1 MLDELNKARSGR
13 SLHRVPELL
22 RSQGRE
28 PDSAQLISLPCSV
41 LDTISGS
48 HVAEPRPNSSVGLRA
63 LPVQGSFPPLQHCS
77 IPRLSPHH
85 LPASPQIG

>member
-63 LPVQGSFPPLQHCS
+63 LPVQGCSYS

-85 LPASPQIG
+85 LPSSPQIG